1 MITVVV
7 ANMKGGTSKTTT
19 SGFLAHALHESGHQ
33 VLAVDADPQG
43 TLTRWQE
50 NADWPIPVIRLD
62 SPKLHRN
69 LPGIIG
75 SRYNAIVIDTPPSDP
90 GIVASAVRI
99 ATHVVI
105 PMAPT
110 PGEHERLTVT
120 RDLIEEASALR
131 EDGGPPIVAVL
142 LTRAVA
148 GAASTAVYR
157 ELTAE
162 DGVHVLR
169 TQVGRLE
176 RFSQAIGAPINRASA
191 SAYGDAM
198 TELLAMT
205 AEVAR

>member
-7 ANMKGGTSKTTT
+7 ANLKGGTSKTTT
-19 SGFLAHALHESGHQ
+19 SGFLTHALYESGRR

-50 NADWPIPVIRLD
+50 TADWPITVIRLD

-69 LPGIIG
+69 LPEIIG
-75 SRYNAIVIDTPPSDP
+75 NRYDAIVIDTPPSDP
-90 GIVASAVRI
+90 GIVASAFRL
-99 ATHVVI
+99 ATHIVI

-110 PGEHERLTVT
+110 PGEYERLNIT

-131 EDGGPPIVAVL
+131 EDGPPIVAVL

-148 GAASTAVYR
+148 GAASTGVYR

-162 DGVHVLR
+162 DGFRVLR

-176 RFSQAIGAPINRASA
+176 RFSQAIGAPVNRASA
-191 SAYGDAM
+191 SAYGDALA
-198 TELLAMT
+198 ELLAMT